1 LQHSKT
7 ETQRV
12 PDQSATA
19 SDVSKSAQDIPYGKK
34 SGKTCTERKSPL
46 DLLSFLQ
53 PKCYHIPKIQRQTF
67 NPKITLK
74 RICLKELSSQTND
87 IIKAESEICK
97 GSLPLKVSN

>member
-1 LQHSKT
+1 
-7 ETQRV
+7 V
-12 PDQSATA
+12 GYW
-19 SDVSKSAQDIPYGKK
+19 VG
-34 SGKTCTERKSPL
+34 ERKSPL